1 MSDIFSLKGTAKR
14 AVQQYTQ
21 TQLKHRADEYTKWSD
36 YDIFVGTWNVNGKVP
51 KRIKPWLKTSRPP
64 HIYALGLQEMV
75 DLSTMNVVSDQVTA
89 SRCAAWEQRVPKSL
103 RTLFNGKEYELIASK
118 YMVGLCLLVF
128 ADKERVMPHVK
139 SIMTSSIA
147 TGIGGIVGN
156 KGGIG
161 VSFLLRDT
169 RLCFVN
175 THLAAHRDNVKARN
189 SDFHEIRNRM
199 EFSNS
204 VTDKKGNVL
213 YSENI
218 MMMHHDAVF
227 WCGDL
232 NYRIDVEIEMDQV
245 YTWINIGQLEELR
258 KYDQLNIERSHGN
271 AFKEFEEAKLI
282 FPPTY
287 KFRVGKLTYDRRP
300 DKKMRCPA
308 WCDRVLW
315 KRNGSVPL
323 RNGLYECIQLTGS
336 DHLPV
341 RATFLAKV
349 RTIDRSKKAETVKS
363 LQAHCTA
370 WAKSVPRLRVSPR
383 AIALGVI
390 RSWCTWLVLEFSSQS
405 SVVSVYGV
413 A

>member
-1 MSDIFSLKGTAKR
+1 M
-14 AVQQYTQ
+14 
-21 TQLKHRADEYTKWSD
+21 
-36 YDIFVGTWNVNGKVP
+36 GTWNVNGKVP

-103 RTLFNGKEYELIASK
+103 RTLFNGKEYRKSRPNTCSGC
-118 YMVGLCLLVF
+118 VFSCLRTR
-128 ADKERVMPHVK
+128 RVMPHVK
-139 SIMTSSIA
+139 SVATSSIA
-147 TGIGGIVGN
+147 TGIGGIV
-156 KGGIG
+156 KTRGIG
-161 VSFLLRDT
+161 VSFLET
-169 RLCFVN
+169 RTCFVN

-245 YTWINIGQLEELR
+245 YTWINTDQLRELR
-258 KYDQLNIERSHGN
+258 KYDQLNIERSNGN

-282 FPPTY
+282 FSPTY

-300 DKKMRCPA
+300 DKMRCPA

-315 KRNGSVPL
+315 KRNSMYLSERTL
-323 RNGLYECIQLTGS
+323 RMHTT
-336 DHLPV
+336 H
-341 RATFLAKV
+341 RK
-349 RTIDRSKKAETVKS
+349 
-363 LQAHCTA
+363 
-370 WAKSVPRLRVSPR
+370 
-383 AIALGVI
+383 
-390 RSWCTWLVLEFSSQS
+390 
-405 SVVSVYGV
+405 
-413 A
+413 